1 MNATHAEALAD
12 LKAKPPVASEKLAKK
27 ATEKSAGKAATQS
40 PAASKAKVNISGQVF
55 VVTQGKENIKL
66 ALVKISAIPENDIIQ
81 YLNASHGNGLEQ
93 QKILLPE
100 LEFAKKESDM
110 ASAERAS
117 ADREFD
123 KAAERRIAANYSND
137 IHAYDDAYYKAADNA
152 LALARISGSKSGSY
166 KAIKNKFDYFDT
178 PKYFF
183 ESLPTPIDISKTDA
197 DGKFTL
203 SLPPGKYAIA
213 ATSSREVFKNTE
225 SYYWLVWVN
234 TSLRNQSLILSNDNL
249 FETKCDECVQP

>member
-1 MNATHAEALAD
+1 MSGAHTEALTD
-12 LKAKPPVASEKLAKK
+12 LKKKPSV
-27 ATEKSAGKAATQS
+27 ATEKPARKAATPS
-40 PAASKAKVNISGQVF
+40 PTASQADVNISGQVF
-55 VVTQGKENIKL
+55 VVTQGKESIKL
-66 ALVKISAIPENDIIQ
+66 ALVKVSAITEKDIIQ

-123 KAAERRIAANYSND
+123 EAKDRWIAASYSND
-137 IHAYDDAYYKAADNA
+137 KHAYDDAYNKASNNMFA
-152 LALARISGSKSGSY
+152 LASISGKKSGSY
-166 KAIKNKFDYFDT
+166 KAIKNKSDYFDS
-178 PKYFF
+178 PKYYF
-183 ESLPTPIDISKTDA
+183 ENLPTPIGISKTDA

-234 TSLRNQSLILSNDNL
+234 ISSPNQSLMLSNDNL
-249 FETKCDECVQP
+249 FETKCDECVKP